1 MRCIRRSG
9 LKCPDVFNKKP
20 EKAGSTF
27 PVEIDFGS
35 AQAETRFSA
44 KVLRVI
50 SSALADLWQQVPTG
64 IGLGIHLLRNNR
76 KDQMRRMFR
85 VVING
90 LVGFQQLCIGSEG

>member
-1 MRCIRRSG
+1 MNSRFSHIPSAVAETKRTHSVG
-9 LKCPDVFNKKP
+9 LSCCSAAN
-20 EKAGSTF
+20 
-27 PVEIDFGS
+27 GS
-35 AQAETRFSA
+35 AFPDKYSQ
-44 KVLRVI
+44 
-50 SSALADLWQQVPTG
+50 SSGALADLWQQVPTG

>member
-9 LKCPDVFNKKP
+9 LKCPAVFNKKP

-50 SSALADLWQQVPTG
+50 SSALADLWQQVPTQG
-64 IGLGIHLLRNNR
+64 V
-76 KDQMRRMFR
+76 RRLDYPGWIFR
-85 VVING
+85 EAFVE
-90 LVGFQQLCIGSEG
+90 FCHQ